1 MASVAPGDVMVIST
15 PTTPP
20 STKAAQM
27 ETSSS
32 PSWVLITATTPV
44 SVRRL
49 SCSSFVTCVHLSSC
63 STPPSGVLSKTQRLL
78 YTQPSCSYVAYI
90 PYSKLTRKILPAIP
104 RSFQVHRLPATALVN
119 AVVAGA
125 KLSNTRLHSTMIFE
139 RSFREAIGKREF
151 GDELRESGSQQ
162 RQYGYHALRGTGP
175 GSLGLSGDMQ
185 LGGHCYRSGRGTRST
200 QKHSLQASG

>member
-90 PYSKLTRKILPAIP
+90 LYSKLTIFDAANR
-104 RSFQVHRLPATALVN
+104 F
-119 AVVAGA
+119 AGLA
-125 KLSNTRLHSTMIFE
+125 SLLASTSGLH
-139 RSFREAIGKREF
+139 
-151 GDELRESGSQQ
+151 LNQ
-162 RQYGYHALRGTGP
+162 RAQEH
-175 GSLGLSGDMQ
+175 
-185 LGGHCYRSGRGTRST
+185 RST
-200 QKHSLQASG
+200 GGLFRGRLRWRWCNRQGQGSKETGHR